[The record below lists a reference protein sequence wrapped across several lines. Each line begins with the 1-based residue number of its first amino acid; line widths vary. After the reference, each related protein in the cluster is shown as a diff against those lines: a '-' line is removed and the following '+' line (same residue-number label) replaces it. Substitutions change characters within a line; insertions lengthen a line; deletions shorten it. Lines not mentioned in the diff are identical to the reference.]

1 MDSYA
6 ADIAAI
12 YNITGSVEPDVAG
25 PPVVLGQ
32 KQRMPATGTGFTYGF
47 VNTEVANAGAVST
60 PGAFPGGAFRPI
72 SGDARFD
79 MRSTFDATKNESI
92 GLAANVGEQVWVF
105 VANETGT
112 VISAGTP
119 VKSANGTSGVYS
131 VTPAAADTAKVIGVA
146 QFDIPTG
153 KAAFILVEGVGRVV
167 AGATVSA
174 LAKIKTGVSSKVV
187 DASTGEDT
195 IGYAIAGGASNALI
209 DAYIMAPAFR

>member
-32 KQRMPATGTGFTYGF
+32 KQRMPATGAGFIYGF
-47 VNTEVANAGAVST
+47 LNSEAVV
-60 PGAFPGGAFRPI
+60 GVGFPTQALRPI

-105 VANETGT
+105 VANETGN

-119 VKSANGTSGVYS
+119 LKSANGTSGLYS
-131 VTPAAADTAKVIGVA
+131 VTPAGADAAKVIGVA

-167 AGATVSA
+167 AGASVSA
-174 LAKIKTGVSSKVV
+174 LAKIKTDSNSKVV
-187 DASTGEDT
+187 DASAGEDT
-195 IGYAIAGGASNALI
+195 IGYAIAGGSSDLLI

>member
-47 VNTEVANAGAVST
+47 VNTEVADAAAVS
-60 PGAFPGGAFRPI
+60 PAFPGGAFRPI

-79 MRSTFDATKNESI
+79 MRSTYDATKNESI
-92 GLAANVGEQVWVF
+92 GLAANRGEQVWVF
-105 VANETGT
+105 VANETAA

-131 VTPAAADTAKVIGVA
+131 VTPAGTDTAKVMGVA
-146 QFDIPTG
+146 QFDIPAG

-167 AGATVSA
+167 PAGTVSA
-174 LAKIKTGVSSKVV
+174 GVKIKTDTNSKAVATTTV
-187 DASTGEDT
+187 GDDT
-195 IGYAIAGGASNALI
+195 IGFAISLGTANALGL
-209 DAYIMAPAFR
+209 AYIMAPAFR